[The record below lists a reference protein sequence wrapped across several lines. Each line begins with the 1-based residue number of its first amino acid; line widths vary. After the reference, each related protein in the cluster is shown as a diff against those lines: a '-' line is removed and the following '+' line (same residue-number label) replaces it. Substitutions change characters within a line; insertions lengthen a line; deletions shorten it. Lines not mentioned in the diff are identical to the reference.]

1 MTTSATRP
9 LGVDPLNTMMG
20 VRVLAM
26 SPAGTDLEGET
37 GPRFHDHRGRS
48 CLASVGV
55 LADSAV
61 AGAFF
66 ASVPP
71 GNRTVVSQLTAVVAA
86 PLPEAAAITARA
98 RTEHL
103 DLDAGTGLS
112 TGRVATEDGTTAVS
126 LLARSVVVTRAAQD
140 EVHLGPAATLSVPDP
155 EPADPES
162 LAGLDGRTVVN
173 GIAAGTLARGP
184 LAGLIGLNL
193 ESAVDTTLS
202 ARFTPAPWMS
212 NQVGSVQGG
221 MLFAAAALTT
231 GLAAQTLTAV
241 GQSYRLL
248 DLKIDFVRSPA
259 VDGPPI
265 RVEAEVVRAGRR
277 IALIETRL
285 VGADGALL
293 ARSGSSAQLGRS

>member
-1 MTTSATRP
+1 
-9 LGVDPLNTMMG
+9 MMG

-26 SPAGTDLEGET
+26 SPAGTDLEGEA
-37 GPRFHDHRGRS
+37 GPRFHDHRGLS
-48 CLASVGV
+48 GLASVGV

-66 ASVPP
+66 ASVPH
-71 GNRTVVSQLTAVVAA
+71 GNRTVVSQLTAAVAA
-86 PLPEAAAITARA
+86 PLPEVGTLTARA
-98 RTEHL
+98 RIEHL

-112 TGRVATEDGTTAVS
+112 SGRVVTEDGATAVS
-126 LLARSVVVTRAAQD
+126 LLARSVIVTRAAQD
-140 EVHLGPAATLSVPDP
+140 DVHIGPAATLVIPDP
-155 EPADPES
+155 EPAEPES
-162 LAGLDGRTVVN
+162 LIGLDGRAVVD

-184 LAGLIGLNL
+184 LAGLVGLDV
-193 ESAVDTTLS
+193 ESVFDTTIS
-202 ARFTPAPWMS
+202 ARFIPAPWMS

-231 GLAAQTLTAV
+231 GLTAQTLTTA

-277 IALIETRL
+277 IVLIETRL
-285 VGADGALL
+285 VDAGGMLL
-293 ARSGSSAQLGRS
+293 ARSGSSAQLGRP